1 MQKPEGRLRTYRADI
16 LLILSLFL
24 IFLLAIIITSALR
37 TGGEALEITQG
48 GEYLMTV
55 SLAEDGEYKIGEG
68 NILVV
73 EGGEAYMKSA
83 ECPDKT
89 CISIGRIS
97 LVGESIICLPNRV
110 TVTVVG
116 SGGGDLIS

>member
-1 MQKPEGRLRTYRADI
+1 MQKLIDALRAHRADI

-24 IFLLAIIITSALR
+24 IFLLAIIITSSFRA
-37 TGGEALEITQG
+37 GGEALEITQG
-48 GEYLMTV
+48 GEHLMTV

-73 EGGEAYMKSA
+73 KGGEAYMKSA
-83 ECPDKT
+83 DCPDKT
-89 CISIGRIS
+89 CISVGRIS

-116 SGGGDLIS
+116 SGSGDLIS